1 MNHFDLKAA
10 LGLVSQS
17 ISQTTGIESKSNKV
31 KSLFMTCQ
39 SSNVPTIYPSSSK
52 LVKFWLFVENTL
64 LKPQSNF
71 TPFAFCNRW
80 STQHCISIL
89 KYRTWTVK
97 KITSVVLH
105 VALPVLGLIHKQ
117 TFTGNNQS
125 CASKLTS

>member
-39 SSNVPTIYPSSSK
+39 SSNVPTIYPSSSN

-64 LKPQSNF
+64 LK
-71 TPFAFCNRW
+71 T
-80 STQHCISIL
+80 T
-89 KYRTWTVK
+89 K
-97 KITSVVLH
+97 
-105 VALPVLGLIHKQ
+105 
-117 TFTGNNQS
+117 
-125 CASKLTS
+125 